1 MLDSL
6 VRVSRRVL
14 RVPKAV
20 ASQTGIIV
28 YCPSKD
34 SACQQLAS
42 HGYGTRPAPNGSRRS
57 TREEVHDD
65 DAKQGME
72 RLRVPRPKSETTHD
86 PPS

>member
-34 SACQQLAS
+34 SVCKQLAS
-42 HGYGTRPAPNGSRRS
+42 YGYGTGSVTPINTGLACDGPDARS
-57 TREEVHDD
+57 IIAARYLISSTAGQPVR
-65 DAKQGME
+65 
-72 RLRVPRPKSETTHD
+72 
-86 PPS
+86 